1 MLRASLLFLGAS
13 SVSAYTIT
21 PGATRSSIKP
31 RCASPVAIDLPKL
44 ELPSLPSLPSLSL
57 PEPPEW
63 VERELAPLK
72 DLVAYKP
79 VKPTTNKNTF
89 DKDGRLIKGPA
100 VGLVVPSQVTRDNRG
115 IKK

>member
-1 MLRASLLFLGAS
+1 M
-13 SVSAYTIT
+13 SAYTIT

-44 ELPSLPSLPSLSL
+44 ELPSLPELSL

-63 VERELAPLK
+63 LERELAPLK
-72 DLVAYKP
+72 DLLAYKP

-89 DKDGRLIKGPA
+89 DKDGRLVKGPA